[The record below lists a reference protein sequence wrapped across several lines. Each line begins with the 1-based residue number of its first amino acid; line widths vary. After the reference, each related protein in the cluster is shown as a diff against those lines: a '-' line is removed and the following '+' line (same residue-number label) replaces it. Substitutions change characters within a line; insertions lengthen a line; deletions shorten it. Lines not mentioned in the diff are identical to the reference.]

1 MKKLLFAT
9 ILSAAALFSMAA
21 QSNSLQP
28 LAVVKYNGH
37 ETVSLKEVKE
47 AVETYQTQAGRQF
60 TVEEKKQIIESIVD
74 QKLIVQAARKEGI
87 SVNDS
92 QVDQVFLQ
100 NMAQLVGRQ
109 GTENEYREIVRQKTG
124 KTLDEFLLSLV
135 RMNVSQY
142 KTYLKN
148 QLLAQQYV
156 IAKKGAE
163 INAIQATDK
172 EIRDFY
178 ELNKAKIVLNDMV
191 HMFLVSVKKGDNP
204 AEAKAKI
211 ESLRNDYTS
220 KKLTLDAMRNAAKNP
235 AASGYVAGDLML
247 EKTEQYARALGVKYE
262 NILEVFRSEKNKASE
277 LLETEVDYQFYVVL
291 EKYNAKM
298 LGLSDVVTPGSTVT
312 VYEYIKAN
320 ITNQKKSAALLKA
333 VQDISRELNVPANV
347 ERKKT
352 GAELDALLSW

>member
-1 MKKLLFAT
+1 MPDIAGKLFPNLT
-9 ILSAAALFSMAA
+9 
-21 QSNSLQP
+21 
-28 LAVVKYNGH
+28 
-37 ETVSLKEVKE
+37 T
-47 AVETYQTQAGRQF
+47 
-60 TVEEKKQIIESIVD
+60 
-74 QKLIVQAARKEGI
+74 LIVQLLSTGVLLIIFKKFLWNYVMQYFSKRADYIESTIQDANTMNEEASKNLEIAEKQAREAAAK
-87 SVNDS
+87 
-92 QVDQVFLQ
+92 
-100 NMAQLVGRQ
+100 
-109 GTENEYREIVRQKTG
+109 YREIVDLAKEDGQKI
-124 KTLDEFLLSLV
+124 KQQIVDEA
-135 RMNVSQY
+135 NV
-142 KTYLKN
+142 
-148 QLLAQQYV
+148 
-156 IAKKGAE
+156 
-163 INAIQATDK
+163 
-172 EIRDFY
+172 
-178 ELNKAKIVLNDMV
+178 
-191 HMFLVSVKKGDNP
+191 
-204 AEAKAKI
+204 EAKAKI

-247 EKTEQYARALGVKYE
+247 EKTEQYAQALGVKYE

>member
-178 ELNKAKIVLNDMV
+178 ELNKAKI
-191 HMFLVSVKKGDNP
+191 
-204 AEAKAKI
+204 

-247 EKTEQYARALGVKYE
+247 EKTEQYAQALGVKYE